1 MFIIATGRSYKD
13 FIKKREQ
20 YNIKC
25 DYVIINHGA
34 TILDKDDNIIFKSII
49 PNEILDNLKMDLHI
63 ENTEK
68 HFCCSLLESRVG
80 FEHKNLTKV
89 HVKYSN
95 LEYSNEIQR
104 KLEEK
109 YGDILNIYYVSGNSI
124 EIISKNTNKSKAIK
138 LLSEKLKIGQ
148 DEIFTVGDGYSDIQ
162 MVKDYKG
169 YAMKES
175 VAELKKI
182 AIEEVDSV
190 SNLIEK
196 IEEY

>member
-1 MFIIATGRSYKD
+1 MMKTQKNKIAVNKFRKQGNMFIIATGRSYKD

-20 YNIKC
+20 YNIKV

-95 LEYSNEIQR
+95 LEYSNEIQKKTRR
-104 KLEEK
+104 KIWGHFK
-109 YGDILNIYYVSGNSI
+109 Y
-124 EIISKNTNKSKAIK
+124 
-138 LLSEKLKIGQ
+138 LLC
-148 DEIFTVGDGYSDIQ
+148 
-162 MVKDYKG
+162 
-169 YAMKES
+169 
-175 VAELKKI
+175 
-182 AIEEVDSV
+182 
-190 SNLIEK
+190 
-196 IEEY
+196 